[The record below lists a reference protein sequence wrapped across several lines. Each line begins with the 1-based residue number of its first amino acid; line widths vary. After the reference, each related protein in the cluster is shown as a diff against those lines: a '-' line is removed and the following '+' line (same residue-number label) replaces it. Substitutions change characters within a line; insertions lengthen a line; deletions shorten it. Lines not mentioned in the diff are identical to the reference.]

1 MFIIPTGDALVSFIK
16 DFTGSTNDTEIKQA
30 IFMAEMSMRNIE
42 LPALRCDPYAPENIG
57 VADANGRIPIPGDMN
72 KPILF
77 FKQGSQINTSAT
89 ATGTSGQTTITLTST
104 PGRAINNNML
114 VTGTGIASGATVQN
128 ITGGGGSGSVVTLSL
143 PNTGTVSG
151 TLLFTTTGRQSS
163 QSGPWIVY
171 DRIGDRDI
179 ITQGMIAQLYLQ
191 PVNVPAVIRGKFSEV
206 YNNYQFLPYIAEG
219 DLINLYYYKAWP
231 LLFAPVT
238 DEVISVT
245 GTVGSISG
253 SGPWTFTITGMTSV
267 GDLEVGDEIYATN
280 GTGSFGSTAG
290 VTTVTSI
297 IGSTSITAT
306 TTGGTT
312 PTAGTVTG
320 ITQTGLTVQNNAVLQ
335 TWPEGYVY
343 ATLREYYIKRHNE
356 TDAAV
361 YQAKFNDAWNVV
373 SDQNS
378 LGKWSGGH
386 TRLTSVWQ
394 PRQYRQ
400 YSIK

>member
-1 MFIIPTGDALVSFIK
+1 MFIIPTGDALVEFVK
-16 DFTGSTNDTEIKQA
+16 DFTGSTNDTEIKQC

-57 VADANGRIPIPGDMN
+57 IADANGRIPIPGDMN

-77 FKQGSQINTSAT
+77 FKQGQQVTTTAT
-89 ATGTSGQTTITLTST
+89 ATGTTGQFTITLTST
-104 PGRAINNNML
+104 PAQALQNGMS
-114 VTGTGIASGATVQN
+114 VGGTGIGTGAKISN
-128 ITGGGGSGSVVTLSL
+128 ITGGGGSGSVITLSIA
-143 PNTGTVSG
+143 NTGTVSG
-151 TLLFTTTGRQSS
+151 TIVFSTMANQAS
-163 QSGPWIVY
+163 QTGPWIVY

-179 ITQGMIAQLYLQ
+179 ITQSMIAQLYLQ

-206 YNNYQFLPYIAEG
+206 FNNYQFLPYVAQG
-219 DLINLYYYKAWP
+219 DMINMYYYKAWP

-245 GTVGSISG
+245 GTVGTITG
-253 SGPWTFTITGMTSV
+253 SGPWSARITGMTGV
-267 GDLEVGDEIYATN
+267 GDLEVGDQIYALA
-280 GTGSFGSTAG
+280 GTGSLGTGG
-290 VTTVTSI
+290 VYTVVSVD
-297 IGSTSITAT
+297 SPTSITFLA
-306 TTGGTT
+306 TGGTT

-320 ITQTGLTVQNNAVLQ
+320 VTQTGLTVQNNAVLQ

-343 ATLREYYIKRHNE
+343 STLREYYIKRHND

-361 YQAKFNDAWNVV
+361 YQAKLQDAWNIVE
-373 SDQNS
+373 DQNN